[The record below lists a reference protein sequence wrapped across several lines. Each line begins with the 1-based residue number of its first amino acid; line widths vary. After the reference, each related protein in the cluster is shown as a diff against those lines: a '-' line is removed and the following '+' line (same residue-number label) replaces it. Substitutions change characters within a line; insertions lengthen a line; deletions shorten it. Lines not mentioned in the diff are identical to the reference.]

1 MVVAESKPVAE
12 ILEMVKDCKKVIV
25 TGCKGCVTVCNSG
38 GEKEVGILASEL
50 RIARKAS
57 GNDLEVLEYTCERQC
72 DPEYIEPLD
81 DLAKDADAIV
91 SIACSVGPQ
100 YVAAR
105 YPYQPVYPGLNTTF
119 IGGSAEHGVFKEYC
133 QACGSC
139 IIGDFGGLCPIARCA
154 KQLMNGPC
162 GGSSGGKCEVG
173 KGQIDCVWHLI
184 YERLKNLGQLH
195 KLEEPWGYKN
205 WSTSRDAGPRT
216 MIREELRK

>member
-25 TGCKGCVTVCNSG
+25 AGCKGCVTVCNSG

-100 YVAAR
+100 YVAGR
-105 YPYQPVYPGLNTTF
+105 YPYLPVYPGLNTTF

-139 IIGDFGGLCPIARCA
+139 IIGDFGGLCPVARCA